1 MYLILAEL
9 STISGCVRVTN
20 VLPALPGHQQ
30 GRRKTEQAEFHQST
44 LDPRDVDRRV
54 SSGRLFTLTQTQF
67 GHAGLPQYIKGVQKW
82 PLKEGEVLQTHISPA
97 GFRAVTVQRREEP
110 SPAAFSKVS
119 RKSSEKLR
127 CPCQNV
133 QNQSPASVFI
143 SAKWIYL
150 GNSLHAA
157 S

>member
-9 STISGCVRVTN
+9 STISGCARVTN

-97 GFRAVTVQRREEP
+97 GFRAVTALCRSAEKRR
-110 SPAAFSKVS
+110 A
-119 RKSSEKLR
+119 
-127 CPCQNV
+127 
-133 QNQSPASVFI
+133 QSCCLLKGEQEI
-143 SAKWIYL
+143 Q
-150 GNSLHAA
+150 
-157 S
+157 